1 MISLI
6 GVKVGMTHIYDMR
19 YHFVPVT
26 IIKVYKNIITQ
37 IKNVVNDGY
46 QATQIMLDLPN
57 VNKMS
62 HRVSLK
68 NIYKKKK
75 CKLWEIYYN
84 KILHQYVGQKIDVS
98 VLKDIKKIDIIG
110 ITKGK
115 GYAGTVKKWHF
126 AMQDKTHGNSLSHR
140 VPGSI
145 GQNQTPGRVYK
156 GKKMS
161 GRMGGVKRTILSLSL
176 LEVNIPKDF
185 IVVKGSVPGNK
196 GHYVYIRTSIR
207 DFKKEL

>member
-1 MISLI
+1 MIALI
-6 GVKVGMTHIYDMR
+6 GVKVGMTHIYDMK
-19 YHFVPVT
+19 YNFIPVT
-26 IIKVYKNIITQ
+26 VIKVYKNIITQ
-37 IKNVVNDGY
+37 IKTVIRDGY
-46 QATQIMLDLPN
+46 KATQIMLELPIKK
-57 VNKMS
+57 VFSKLS
-62 HRVSLK
+62 VKDR
-68 NIYKKKK
+68 YKKK
-75 CKLWEIYYN
+75 CKLWEISYHDIIH
-84 KILHQYVGQKIDVS
+84 KYVGQKLDVS
-98 VLKDIKKIDIIG
+98 IFKDVKKIDVIG

-161 GRMGGVKRTILSLSL
+161 GRMGGVKRTILSLSV
-176 LEVNIPKDF
+176 LEVNIPHNF
-185 IVVKGSVPGNK
+185 ILVKGSVPGNK

-207 DFKKEL
+207 NFTKEL